1 MAFYSSWLTLV
12 FLATS
17 PLYALLMI
25 VAARVLRPVFLDL
38 EDWYGKYHSYQID
51 AIKGIETV
59 KALGGESAFRR
70 LLLDQFLG
78 VSGKIFKADF
88 TAMSYE
94 GAIDAVT
101 FLGLGLFL
109 WAGTYQVLGG
119 QLSIGGL
126 VAFNSLVAL
135 STAPIRNLLL
145 LWDNLQRCD
154 VLLNRLDDVFQH
166 EPEQGRDRSALRP
179 VRTLSGSV
187 TLRGVG
193 FRYGGPEAPA
203 ILNGITLNV
212 PAGKVVAIVGRS
224 GSGKTTLARCMA
236 GLLEPTE
243 GTILYDGLD
252 LKTLNYRDLRRRI
265 GFVLQDCYVF
275 ADTIARNIAF
285 GEEEPDMERVVWAAE
300 VASAHEFIERLPF
313 GYDTRIGETGLAL
326 SGGQRQRIAIARA
339 IYHRPPILIFDE
351 ATSSLDAEAE
361 RAVQHNIDALLEGR
375 TAFVIAHRVSTVQNA
390 DLIVVLDRGRLVEQ
404 GNHDGADAAARALLP
419 SREPATGGGPVIA
432 STLGHA
438 VSRAR
443 APARGPRAALAW
455 VLLATLRRGRAGAR
469 ARPGAGDG
477 RRAVRAR
484 AGTRRR
490 SRAHAARRHRD
501 QRSRGRRPDGGIGRH
516 PVHDRLRAGR
526 RSHGRTRRARHQPVG
541 R

>member
-1 MAFYSSWLTLV
+1 MSYFASRRTGDLQRRLEGIRQVRDFLVQHGIAGITAVAQLAATVALMAFYSPWLTLV

-25 VAARVLRPVFLDL
+25 MAARVLRPVFLDL
-38 EDWYGKYHSYQID
+38 EDSYGKYHSYQID

-70 LLLDQFLG
+70 LLLGQFLR

-94 GAIDAVT
+94 GGIDAVT

-119 QLSIGGL
+119 KLSIGGL

-203 ILNGITLNV
+203 ILEGVTVDV

-224 GSGKTTLARCMA
+224 GSGKTTLAKCMA
-236 GLLEPTE
+236 GLLEPTQ
-243 GTILYDGLD
+243 GAILYDGLD
-252 LKTLNYRDLRRRI
+252 LKTLNYRDLRRQI
-265 GFVLQDCYVF
+265 GFVLQDCYLF

-285 GEEEPDMERVVWAAE
+285 GEDEPDIERVAWAAE

-351 ATSSLDAEAE
+351 ATSSLDAESE

-375 TAFVIAHRVSTVQNA
+375 TAFVIAHRVSTVQHA
-390 DLIVVLDRGRLVEQ
+390 DLIVVLDSGRLVEQ
-404 GNHDGADAAARALLP
+404 GSHDALMQ
-419 SREPATGGGPVIA
+419 
-432 STLGHA
+432 
-438 VSRAR
+438 
-443 APARGPRAALAW
+443 
-455 VLLATLRRGRAGAR
+455 RRGS
-469 ARPGAGDG
+469 
-477 RRAVRAR
+477 
-484 AGTRRR
+484 TTL
-490 SRAHAARRHRD
+490 S
-501 QRSRGRRPDGGIGRH
+501 
-516 PVHDRLRAGR
+516 
-526 RSHGRTRRARHQPVG
+526 
-541 R
+541 

>member
-1 MAFYSSWLTLV
+1 
-12 FLATS
+12 
-17 PLYALLMI
+17 
-25 VAARVLRPVFLDL
+25 VLRPVFLDL
-38 EDWYGKYHSYQID
+38 EESYGKYHSYQVD

-70 LLLDQFLG
+70 LLLDQFLA
-78 VSGKIFKADF
+78 VSGRIFKADF

-126 VAFNSLVAL
+126 VAFNALVAL

-154 VLLNRLDDVFQH
+154 VLLNRLDDVFHH
-166 EPEQGRDRSALRP
+166 EPEQGHDRSALRP
-179 VRTLSGSV
+179 VPSLSGSV

-203 ILNGITLNV
+203 ILDDVTLHV

-252 LKTLNYRDLRRRI
+252 LKTLNHRDLRRRI

-275 ADTIARNIAF
+275 ADTIARNIAI
-285 GEEEPDMERVVWAAE
+285 GEEEPDLARVVWAAE
-300 VASAHEFIERLPF
+300 VADAHELIERLPF

-339 IYHRPPILIFDE
+339 LYHRPPILIFDE

-361 RAVQHNIDALLEGR
+361 RAVRNNIAALLDGR
-375 TAFVIAHRVSTVQNA
+375 TAFVIAHRVSTVQHA
-390 DLIVVLDRGRLVEQ
+390 DLIVVLDRGRLLEQ
-404 GNHDGADAAARALLP
+404 GDHD
-419 SREPATGGGPVIA
+419 
-432 STLGHA
+432 TLM
-438 VSRAR
+438 R
-443 APARGPRAALAW
+443 
-455 VLLATLRRGRAGAR
+455 RRGLYHSLVSQQLEVAG
-469 ARPGAGDG
+469 
-477 RRAVRAR
+477 
-484 AGTRRR
+484 
-490 SRAHAARRHRD
+490 
-501 QRSRGRRPDGGIGRH
+501 
-516 PVHDRLRAGR
+516 
-526 RSHGRTRRARHQPVG
+526 
-541 R
+541 

>member
-1 MAFYSSWLTLV
+1 
-12 FLATS
+12 
-17 PLYALLMI
+17 
-25 VAARVLRPVFLDL
+25 
-38 EDWYGKYHSYQID
+38 
-51 AIKGIETV
+51 
-59 KALGGESAFRR
+59 
-70 LLLDQFLG
+70 
-78 VSGKIFKADF
+78 
-88 TAMSYE
+88 MSYE

-109 WAGTYQVLGG
+109 WAATYQVLDG

-166 EPEQGRDRSALRP
+166 EPEQGRDRSALRA

-203 ILNGITLNV
+203 ILDGITV
-212 PAGKVVAIVGRS
+212 DMPAGKVVAIVGRS

-243 GTILYDGLD
+243 GAILYDGLD
-252 LKTLNYRDLRRRI
+252 LKTLNYRDLRSRI

-275 ADTIARNIAF
+275 ADTIAHNIAF
-285 GEEEPDMERVVWAAE
+285 GEEEPDLERVVWAAE

-390 DLIVVLDRGRLVEQ
+390 DLIVVLEGGRLVEQ
-404 GNHDGADAAARALLP
+404 GSHDALM
-419 SREPATGGGPVIA
+419 R
-432 STLGHA
+432 
-438 VSRAR
+438 
-443 APARGPRAALAW
+443 
-455 VLLATLRRGRAGAR
+455 RRGLYYSLVSQQLGTAG
-469 ARPGAGDG
+469 
-477 RRAVRAR
+477 
-484 AGTRRR
+484 
-490 SRAHAARRHRD
+490 
-501 QRSRGRRPDGGIGRH
+501 
-516 PVHDRLRAGR
+516 
-526 RSHGRTRRARHQPVG
+526 
-541 R
+541 